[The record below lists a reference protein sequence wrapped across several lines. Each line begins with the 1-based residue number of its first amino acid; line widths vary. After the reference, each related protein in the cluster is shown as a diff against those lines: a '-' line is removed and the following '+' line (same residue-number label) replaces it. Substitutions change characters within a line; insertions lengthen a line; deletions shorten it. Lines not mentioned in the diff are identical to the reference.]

1 MLCVYSRLTELMPM
15 SAVTYC
21 SDSYTNTALMTDSV
35 QQATRNASLVRAE
48 SSEPF
53 HSWYVV
59 SAMSTRTTMHNGTCV
74 KRGRG
79 MSERKHNRAD
89 CAVC

>member
-1 MLCVYSRLTELMPM
+1 MRCAACGVHSRLTELMPM

-53 HSWYVV
+53 HSW
-59 SAMSTRTTMHNGTCV
+59 
-74 KRGRG
+74 
-79 MSERKHNRAD
+79 
-89 CAVC
+89 